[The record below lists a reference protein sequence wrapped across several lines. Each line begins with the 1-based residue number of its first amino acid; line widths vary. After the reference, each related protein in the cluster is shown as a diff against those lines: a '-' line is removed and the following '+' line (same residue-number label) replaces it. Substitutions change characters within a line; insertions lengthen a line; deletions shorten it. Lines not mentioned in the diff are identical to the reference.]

1 MSKNDFLSNLN
12 PQQQKATLLDNRNSL
27 ILAGAGSGK
36 TKVLTSR
43 IAYLCRDKN
52 IAIDNILAV
61 TFTNKAAKEIQQRV
75 ESMLGISTF
84 GMWIGTFHGIA
95 HRLLRK
101 HAHELGLDKN
111 FRILDQDE
119 QAQLIKK
126 VIKNLD
132 LDDKKYP
139 PKLLQNFIN
148 KQKDKA
154 IRSTKL
160 AKQYDVNYAHIYSAY
175 EERLQLDN
183 ALDFADLLLYLY
195 ELFSLNQS
203 LREYYQ
209 GLFKYILIDEFQDTN
224 HVQYLWLK
232 LLISGDNYM
241 MAVGDDDQSIY
252 GWRGAVVDNIH
263 SYVEDLNNVE
273 IIKLEQNY
281 RSTKN
286 ILKAANS
293 VIKNNNNRMAKELWS
308 AADEGEKVEVYCA
321 VNERD
326 EAKYIIQRIRQLHT
340 QGISYSDIAILYRSN
355 YLSRVLE
362 ESCIYASIPYRIY
375 GGFKFFDR
383 AEIKDALAYL
393 RLAVTNSDNLA
404 FERIINTPTRGIGNK
419 TLDTIRNYAQINSLS
434 YWQATIQVVQR
445 ELVTKRTAGL
455 LLKFIELI
463 NSISAQIN
471 ELALDKLLELVINQ
485 SNLLA
490 SYEEKN
496 TEKDRQKI
504 DNLKEL
510 ISAAKDFEPQIEL
523 LDDNSDILQDFLS
536 FAVLEAGDMQADEAS
551 DSVQLM
557 TIHAAKGLEFKHVFI
572 VAAEEGVFPPSS
584 VINAEEAFDS
594 EHSKKLQEKLAEE
607 RRLFYV
613 AITRAMRSLT
623 ISYAQVR
630 NIFGRSSFQVRS
642 RFLAEIDSEHLNE
655 AKLKPNKI
663 QSNKV
668 NEKSNFGVSPF
679 DFLKAN
685 KTSDGK
691 SFGPGDKVFHKV
703 FGKGVFIKAQKQ
715 GTKEFYTVDF
725 GSDVGQKI
733 LLADIANLVRV

>member
-1 MSKNDFLSNLN
+1 MSNKDFLSGLN
-12 PQQQKATLLDNRNSL
+12 PQQKKATLLEDRNSL

-43 IAYLCRDKN
+43 IAYLCRDKGVSVE
-52 IAIDNILAV
+52 NILAV
-61 TFTNKAAKEIQQRV
+61 TFTNKAAKEIQHRV
-75 ESMLGISTF
+75 EKMLGISTF

-126 VIKNLD
+126 VIKSLD

-154 IRSTKL
+154 IRSNKL
-160 AKQYDVNYAHIYSAY
+160 TKQYDINYAHIYTAY

-195 ELFSLNQS
+195 ELFSLNQQ

-209 GLFKYILIDEFQDTN
+209 SLFRYILIDEFQDTN
-224 HVQYLWLK
+224 QVQYMWLK
-232 LLISGDNYM
+232 LLVTDNNYM

-263 SYVEDLNNVE
+263 KYVADLNDVE

-286 ILKAANS
+286 ILKVANS
-293 VIKNNNNRMAKELWS
+293 VIKNNDNRMSKELWS
-308 AADEGEKVEVYCA
+308 AAEDGEKVEVYCA

-326 EAKYIIQRIRQLHT
+326 EAKYIIDKIRQLHDE
-340 QGISYSDIAILYRSN
+340 GVDYSDMAILYRSN

-375 GGFKFFDR
+375 GGFRFFDR
-383 AEIKDALAYL
+383 AEVKDALAYL
-393 RLAVTNSDNLA
+393 RLAVTSNDNLA

-419 TLDTIRNYAQINSLS
+419 TLDTIRNFSQINNVS
-434 YWQATIQVVQR
+434 YWQATIDIIQK
-445 ELVTKRTAGL
+445 EIVTKRTASL
-455 LLKFIELI
+455 LLKFIEII
-463 NSISAQIN
+463 NAISSQIKD
-471 ELALDKLLELVINQ
+471 LSLDKLLETVINE
-485 SNLLA
+485 SGLLA
-490 SYEEKN
+490 SYQEKD

-523 LDDNSDILQDFLS
+523 LDDNIDILQDFLS
-536 FAVLEAGDMQADEAS
+536 FAVLEAGEMQADENA

-557 TIHAAKGLEFKHVFI
+557 TIHASKGLEFRYVFL

-584 VINAEEAFDS
+584 IINAEEAYTS
-594 EHSKKLQEKLAEE
+594 AESKKIQEKLAEE

-613 AITRAMRSLT
+613 AVTRAMKALT

-630 NIFGRSSFQVRS
+630 NIFGRSSFQVKS
-642 RFLAEIDSEHLNE
+642 RFLMEIDSEHINE
-655 AKLKPNKI
+655 GKLTVGSQNKPKLK
-663 QSNKV
+663 Q
-668 NEKSNFGVSPF
+668 KSNFGVSPF
-679 DFLKAN
+679 DFLKSNDTKGN
-685 KTSDGK
+685 KFK
-691 SFGPGDKVFHKV
+691 KGDKVFHKV
-703 FGKGVFIKAQKQ
+703 FGKGIFVKAQSQ
-715 GTKEFYTVDF
+715 GSKEFYTVDF
-725 GSDVGQKI
+725 GTDVGQKI
-733 LLADIANLVRV
+733 LLADIANLVKV

>member
-1 MSKNDFLSNLN
+1 MSNKDFISGLN
-12 PQQQKATLLDNRNSL
+12 PQQKKATLLEDRNSL

-43 IAYLCRDKN
+43 IVYLCRDKGVSVE
-52 IAIDNILAV
+52 NILAV
-61 TFTNKAAKEIQQRV
+61 TFTNKAAKEIQHRV
-75 ESMLGISTF
+75 EKMLGISTF

-126 VIKNLD
+126 VIKSLD

-154 IRSTKL
+154 VRSNKL
-160 AKQYDVNYAHIYSAY
+160 TKQYDIIYTHIYTAY
-175 EERLQLDN
+175 EERLLLDN

-195 ELFSLNQS
+195 ELFSLNQQ

-209 GLFKYILIDEFQDTN
+209 SLFRYILIDEFQDTN
-224 HVQYLWLK
+224 QVQYMWLK
-232 LLISGDNYM
+232 LLVTDNNYM

-263 SYVEDLNNVE
+263 KYVADLNDVE

-286 ILKAANS
+286 ILKVANS
-293 VIKNNNNRMAKELWS
+293 VIKNNDNRMSKELWS
-308 AADEGEKVEVYCA
+308 AAEDGEKVEVYCA

-326 EAKYIIQRIRQLHT
+326 EAKYIIDKIRQLHDV
-340 QGISYSDIAILYRSN
+340 GVDYSDIAILYRSN

-375 GGFKFFDR
+375 GGFRFFDR
-383 AEIKDALAYL
+383 AEVKDALAYL
-393 RLAVTNSDNLA
+393 RLAVTSNDNLA

-419 TLDTIRNYAQINSLS
+419 TLDTIRNFSQINNVS
-434 YWQATIQVVQR
+434 YWQATIDIIQK
-445 ELVTKRTAGL
+445 EIVTKRTASL
-455 LLKFIELI
+455 LLKFIEII
-463 NSISAQIN
+463 NAISSQIKD
-471 ELALDKLLELVINQ
+471 LSLDKLLETVINE
-485 SNLLA
+485 SGLLA
-490 SYEEKN
+490 SYQEKD

-523 LDDNSDILQDFLS
+523 LDDNTDILQDFLS
-536 FAVLEAGDMQADEAS
+536 FAVLEAGEMQADENT

-557 TIHAAKGLEFKHVFI
+557 TIHASKGLEFRYVFL

-584 VINAEEAFDS
+584 IINAEEAYTSS
-594 EHSKKLQEKLAEE
+594 ESKKIQEKLAEE

-613 AITRAMRSLT
+613 AVTRAMKALT

-630 NIFGRSSFQVRS
+630 NIFGRSSFQVKS
-642 RFLAEIDSEHLNE
+642 RFLMEIDSEHINE
-655 AKLKPNKI
+655 GKLTVGSQNKPKLK
-663 QSNKV
+663 Q
-668 NEKSNFGVSPF
+668 KSNFGVSPF
-679 DFLKAN
+679 DFLKSNDTKGN
-685 KTSDGK
+685 KFK
-691 SFGPGDKVFHKV
+691 KGDKVFHKV
-703 FGKGVFIKAQKQ
+703 FGKGIFVKAQSQ
-715 GTKEFYTVDF
+715 GSKEFYTVDF
-725 GSDVGQKI
+725 GVDVGQKI
-733 LLADIANLVRV
+733 LLADIANLVKV

>member
-1 MSKNDFLSNLN
+1 MSNKDFLSGLN
-12 PQQQKATLLDNRNSL
+12 PQQKKATLLEDRNSL

-43 IAYLCRDKN
+43 IAYLCRDKGVSVE
-52 IAIDNILAV
+52 NILAV
-61 TFTNKAAKEIQQRV
+61 TFTNKAAKEIQHRV
-75 ESMLGISTF
+75 EKMLGISTF

-126 VIKNLD
+126 VIKSLD

-154 IRSTKL
+154 VRSNKL
-160 AKQYDVNYAHIYSAY
+160 TKQYDINYAHIYTAY
-175 EERLQLDN
+175 EERLLLDN

-195 ELFSLNQS
+195 ELFSLNQQ

-209 GLFKYILIDEFQDTN
+209 SLFKYILIDEFQDTN
-224 HVQYLWLK
+224 QVQYMWLK
-232 LLISGDNYM
+232 LLVTDNNYM

-263 SYVEDLNNVE
+263 KYVADLNDVE

-286 ILKAANS
+286 ILKVANS
-293 VIKNNNNRMAKELWS
+293 VIKNNDNRMSKELWS
-308 AADEGEKVEVYCA
+308 AAEDGEKVEVYCA

-326 EAKYIIQRIRQLHT
+326 EAKYIIDKIRQLHDV
-340 QGISYSDIAILYRSN
+340 GVDYSDIAILYRSN

-375 GGFKFFDR
+375 GGFRFFDR
-383 AEIKDALAYL
+383 AEVKDALAYL
-393 RLAVTNSDNLA
+393 RLAVTSNDNLA

-419 TLDTIRNYAQINSLS
+419 TLDTIRNFSQINNVS
-434 YWQATIQVVQR
+434 YWQATIDIIQK
-445 ELVTKRTAGL
+445 EIVTKRTASL
-455 LLKFIELI
+455 LLKFIEII
-463 NSISAQIN
+463 NAISSQIKD
-471 ELALDKLLELVINQ
+471 LSLDKLLETVINE
-485 SNLLA
+485 SGLLA
-490 SYEEKN
+490 SYQEKD

-523 LDDNSDILQDFLS
+523 LDDNTDILQDFLS
-536 FAVLEAGDMQADEAS
+536 FAVLEAGEMQADENT

-557 TIHAAKGLEFKHVFI
+557 TIHASKGLEFRYVFL

-584 VINAEEAFDS
+584 IINAEEAYTSS
-594 EHSKKLQEKLAEE
+594 ESKKIQEKLAEE

-613 AITRAMRSLT
+613 AVTRAMKALT

-630 NIFGRSSFQVRS
+630 NIFGRSSFQVKS
-642 RFLAEIDSEHLNE
+642 RFLMEIDSEHINE
-655 AKLKPNKI
+655 GKLTVGSQNKPKLK
-663 QSNKV
+663 Q
-668 NEKSNFGVSPF
+668 KSNFGVSPF
-679 DFLKAN
+679 DFLKSNDTKGN
-685 KTSDGK
+685 KFK
-691 SFGPGDKVFHKV
+691 KGDKVFHKV
-703 FGKGVFIKAQKQ
+703 FGKGIFVKAQSQ
-715 GTKEFYTVDF
+715 GSKEFYTVDF
-725 GSDVGQKI
+725 GVDVGQKI
-733 LLADIANLVRV
+733 LLADIANLVKV

>member
-1 MSKNDFLSNLN
+1 MSNKDFLSGLN
-12 PQQQKATLLDNRNSL
+12 PQQKKATLLEDRNSL

-43 IAYLCRDKN
+43 IAYLCRDKGVSVE
-52 IAIDNILAV
+52 NILAV
-61 TFTNKAAKEIQQRV
+61 TFTNKAAKEIQHRV
-75 ESMLGISTF
+75 EKMLGISTF

-126 VIKNLD
+126 VIKSLD

-154 IRSTKL
+154 VRSNKL
-160 AKQYDVNYAHIYSAY
+160 TKQYDINYTHIYTAY
-175 EERLQLDN
+175 EERLLLDN

-195 ELFSLNQS
+195 ELFSLNQQ

-209 GLFKYILIDEFQDTN
+209 SLFKYILIDEFQDTN
-224 HVQYLWLK
+224 QVQYMWLK
-232 LLISGDNYM
+232 LLVTDNNYM

-263 SYVEDLNNVE
+263 KYVADLNDVE

-286 ILKAANS
+286 ILKVANS
-293 VIKNNNNRMAKELWS
+293 VIKNNDNRMSKELWS
-308 AADEGEKVEVYCA
+308 AAEDGEKVEVYCA

-326 EAKYIIQRIRQLHT
+326 EAKYIIDKIRQLHDV
-340 QGISYSDIAILYRSN
+340 GVDYSDIAILYRSN

-375 GGFKFFDR
+375 GGFRFFDR
-383 AEIKDALAYL
+383 AEVKDALAYL
-393 RLAVTNSDNLA
+393 RLAVTSNDNLA

-419 TLDTIRNYAQINSLS
+419 TLDTIRNFSQINNVS
-434 YWQATIQVVQR
+434 YWQATIDIIQK
-445 ELVTKRTAGL
+445 EIVTKRTASL
-455 LLKFIELI
+455 LLKFIEII
-463 NSISAQIN
+463 NAISSQIKD
-471 ELALDKLLELVINQ
+471 LSLDKLLETVINE
-485 SNLLA
+485 SGLLA
-490 SYEEKN
+490 SYQEKD

-523 LDDNSDILQDFLS
+523 LDDNTDILQDFLS
-536 FAVLEAGDMQADEAS
+536 FAVLEAGEMQADENT

-557 TIHAAKGLEFKHVFI
+557 TIHASKGLEFRYVFL

-584 VINAEEAFDS
+584 LINAEEAYTSS
-594 EHSKKLQEKLAEE
+594 ESKKIQEKLAEE

-613 AITRAMRSLT
+613 AVTRAMKALT

-630 NIFGRSSFQVRS
+630 NIFGRSSFQVKS
-642 RFLAEIDSEHLNE
+642 RFLMEIDSEHINE
-655 AKLKPNKI
+655 GKLTVGSQNKPKLK
-663 QSNKV
+663 Q
-668 NEKSNFGVSPF
+668 KSNFGVSPF
-679 DFLKAN
+679 DFLKSNDTKGN
-685 KTSDGK
+685 KFK
-691 SFGPGDKVFHKV
+691 KGDKVFHKV
-703 FGKGVFIKAQKQ
+703 FGKGIFVKAQSQ
-715 GTKEFYTVDF
+715 GSKEFYTVDF
-725 GSDVGQKI
+725 GVDVGQKI
-733 LLADIANLVRV
+733 LLADIANLVKV

>member
-1 MSKNDFLSNLN
+1 MSLKDFLGSLN
-12 PQQQKATLLDNRNSL
+12 PQQYKAVLLEDRNSL

-43 IAYLCRDKN
+43 IAYLCHDKG
-52 IAIDNILAV
+52 IAADNILAV

-75 ESMLGISTF
+75 EKMLGISTF

-101 HAHELGLDKN
+101 HSHELGLDKN
-111 FRILDQDE
+111 FRILDQEE

-126 VIKNLD
+126 VIKSLD

-148 KQKDKA
+148 KQKDQA
-154 IRSTKL
+154 TRSNKL
-160 AKQYDVNYAHIYSAY
+160 SRQYDANFNRIYEAY

-195 ELFSLNQS
+195 ELFSLNIQ

-209 GLFKYILIDEFQDTN
+209 NLFKYILIDEFQDTN

-232 LLISGDNYM
+232 LLLTDDNYI

-252 GWRGAVVDNIH
+252 GWRGAIVDNIH
-263 SYVEDLNNVE
+263 SYVKEVNNVE

-293 VIKNNNNRMAKELWS
+293 VIKNNNNRMSKELWS
-308 AADEGEKVEVYCA
+308 SAEEGEKVQVYNA
-321 VNERD
+321 VNERE
-326 EAKYIIQRIRQLHT
+326 EAKYIIDKICKLH
-340 QGISYSDIAILYRSN
+340 QDGENYSDIAVLYRSN

-375 GGFKFFDR
+375 GGFRFFDR
-383 AEIKDALAYL
+383 AEVKDALAYL
-393 RLAVTNSDNLA
+393 RLAVTSTDNLA
-404 FERIINTPTRGIGNK
+404 FERIINTPTRGVGNK
-419 TLDTIRNYAQINSLS
+419 TLDTIRNFAHINSLS
-434 YWQATIQVVQR
+434 YQQATLEVIQK
-445 ELVTKRTAGL
+445 ELVTKRTASL
-455 LLKFIELI
+455 LLNFIQLIDDIANQIKEL
-463 NSISAQIN
+463 S
-471 ELALDKLLELVINQ
+471 LDKLLEYVITK
-485 SNLLA
+485 SGLLA
-490 SYEEKN
+490 SYEEKD

-523 LDDNSDILQDFLS
+523 LDDNGDILQDFLS
-536 FAVLEAGDMQADEAS
+536 LAVLEAGEMQADES
-551 DSVQLM
+551 VDSIQLM

-572 VAAEEGVFPPSS
+572 VAAEEGVFPPNA
-584 VINAEEAFDS
+584 VINSQEAFDNS
-594 EHSKKLQEKLAEE
+594 HSKRLQEKLAEE

-613 AITRAMRSLT
+613 AITRAMVSLT

-630 NIFGRSSFQVRS
+630 NIFGRSSFQVCS
-642 RFLAEIDSEHLNE
+642 RFLAEIDEEHLSQEQNQLSK
-655 AKLKPNKI
+655 AK
-663 QSNKV
+663 V
-668 NEKSNFGVSPF
+668 RAKSNFGVSPF
-679 DFLKAN
+679 DFLKASSPTN
-685 KTSDGK
+685 KIFK
-691 SFGPGDKVFHKV
+691 SGDKVFHKI
-703 FGKGVFIKAQKQ
+703 FGKGIFIKSQAQ
-715 GTKEFYTVDF
+715 GTKEFYTVNF
-725 GSDVGQKI
+725 GPDVGQKI
-733 LLADIANLVRV
+733 LLADIANLVKV

>member
-1 MSKNDFLSNLN
+1 MSNKDFLSGLN
-12 PQQQKATLLDNRNSL
+12 PQQKKATLLEDRNSL

-43 IAYLCRDKN
+43 IAYLCRDKGVSVE
-52 IAIDNILAV
+52 NILAV
-61 TFTNKAAKEIQQRV
+61 TFTNKAAKEIQHRV
-75 ESMLGISTF
+75 EKMLGISTF

-126 VIKNLD
+126 VIKSLD

-154 IRSTKL
+154 VRSNKL
-160 AKQYDVNYAHIYSAY
+160 TKQYDINYAHIYTAY
-175 EERLQLDN
+175 EERLLLDN

-195 ELFSLNQS
+195 ELFSLNQQ

-209 GLFKYILIDEFQDTN
+209 SLFRYILIDEFQDTN
-224 HVQYLWLK
+224 QVQYMWLK
-232 LLISGDNYM
+232 LLVTDNNYM

-263 SYVEDLNNVE
+263 KYVADLNDVE

-286 ILKAANS
+286 ILKVANS
-293 VIKNNNNRMAKELWS
+293 VIKNNDNRMSKELWS
-308 AADEGEKVEVYCA
+308 AAEDGEKVEVYCA

-326 EAKYIIQRIRQLHT
+326 EAKYIIDKIRQLHD
-340 QGISYSDIAILYRSN
+340 GGVDYSDIAILYRSN

-375 GGFKFFDR
+375 GGFRFFDR
-383 AEIKDALAYL
+383 AEVKDALAYL
-393 RLAVTNSDNLA
+393 RLAVTSNDNLA

-419 TLDTIRNYAQINSLS
+419 TLDTIRNFSQINNVS
-434 YWQATIQVVQR
+434 YWQATIDIIQK
-445 ELVTKRTAGL
+445 EIVTKRTASL
-455 LLKFIELI
+455 LLKFIEII
-463 NSISAQIN
+463 NAISSQIKD
-471 ELALDKLLELVINQ
+471 LSLDKLLETVINE
-485 SNLLA
+485 SGLLA
-490 SYEEKN
+490 SYQEKD

-523 LDDNSDILQDFLS
+523 LDDNTDILQDFLS
-536 FAVLEAGDMQADEAS
+536 FAVLEAGEMQADENT

-557 TIHAAKGLEFKHVFI
+557 TIHASKGLEFRYVFL

-584 VINAEEAFDS
+584 IINAEEAYTSS
-594 EHSKKLQEKLAEE
+594 ESKKIQEKLAEE

-613 AITRAMRSLT
+613 AVTRAMKALT

-630 NIFGRSSFQVRS
+630 NIFGRSSFQVKS
-642 RFLAEIDSEHLNE
+642 RFLMEIDSEHINE
-655 AKLKPNKI
+655 GKLTVGSQNKPKLK
-663 QSNKV
+663 Q
-668 NEKSNFGVSPF
+668 KSNFGVSPF
-679 DFLKAN
+679 DFLKSNDTKGN
-685 KTSDGK
+685 KFK
-691 SFGPGDKVFHKV
+691 KGDKVFHKV
-703 FGKGVFIKAQKQ
+703 FGKGIFVKAQSQ
-715 GTKEFYTVDF
+715 GSKEFYTVDF
-725 GSDVGQKI
+725 GVDVGQKI
-733 LLADIANLVRV
+733 LLADIANLVKV

>member
-1 MSKNDFLSNLN
+1 MSNKDFLSGLN
-12 PQQQKATLLDNRNSL
+12 PQQKKATLLEDRNSL

-43 IAYLCRDKN
+43 IAYLCRDKGVSVE
-52 IAIDNILAV
+52 NILAV
-61 TFTNKAAKEIQQRV
+61 TFTNKAAKEIQHRV
-75 ESMLGISTF
+75 EKMLGISTF

-126 VIKNLD
+126 VIKSLD

-154 IRSTKL
+154 VRSNKL
-160 AKQYDVNYAHIYSAY
+160 TKQYDINYAHIYTAY
-175 EERLQLDN
+175 EERLLLDN

-195 ELFSLNQS
+195 ELFSLNQQ

-209 GLFKYILIDEFQDTN
+209 SLFKYILIDEFQDTN
-224 HVQYLWLK
+224 QVQYMWLK
-232 LLISGDNYM
+232 LLVTDNNYM

-263 SYVEDLNNVE
+263 KYVADLNDVE

-286 ILKAANS
+286 ILKVANS
-293 VIKNNNNRMAKELWS
+293 VIKNNDNRMSKELWS
-308 AADEGEKVEVYCA
+308 AAEDGEKVEVYCA

-326 EAKYIIQRIRQLHT
+326 EAKYIIDKIRQLHDV
-340 QGISYSDIAILYRSN
+340 GVDYSDIAILYRSN

-375 GGFKFFDR
+375 GGFRFFDR
-383 AEIKDALAYL
+383 AEVKDALAYL
-393 RLAVTNSDNLA
+393 RLAVTSNDNLA

-419 TLDTIRNYAQINSLS
+419 TLDTIRNFSQINNVS
-434 YWQATIQVVQR
+434 YWQATIDIIQK
-445 ELVTKRTAGL
+445 EIVTKRTASL
-455 LLKFIELI
+455 LLKFIEII
-463 NSISAQIN
+463 NAISSQIKD
-471 ELALDKLLELVINQ
+471 LSLDKLLETVINE
-485 SNLLA
+485 SGLLA
-490 SYEEKN
+490 SYQEKD

-523 LDDNSDILQDFLS
+523 LDDNTDILQDFLS
-536 FAVLEAGDMQADEAS
+536 FAVLEAGEMQADENT

-557 TIHAAKGLEFKHVFI
+557 TIHASKGLEFRYVFL

-584 VINAEEAFDS
+584 IINAEEAYTSS
-594 EHSKKLQEKLAEE
+594 ESKKIQEKLAEE

-613 AITRAMRSLT
+613 AVTRAMKALT

-630 NIFGRSSFQVRS
+630 NIFGRSSFQVKS
-642 RFLAEIDSEHLNE
+642 RFLMEIDSEHINE
-655 AKLKPNKI
+655 GKLTVGSQNKPKLK
-663 QSNKV
+663 Q
-668 NEKSNFGVSPF
+668 KSNFGVSPF
-679 DFLKAN
+679 DFLKSNDTKSN
-685 KTSDGK
+685 KFK
-691 SFGPGDKVFHKV
+691 KGDKVFHKV
-703 FGKGVFIKAQKQ
+703 FGKGIFVKAQSQ
-715 GTKEFYTVDF
+715 GSKEFYTVDF
-725 GSDVGQKI
+725 GVDVGQKI
-733 LLADIANLVRV
+733 LLADIANLVKV

>member
-1 MSKNDFLSNLN
+1 MSNNEFLSELN
-12 PQQQKATLLDNRNSL
+12 PQQQKATLLEDRNSL

-43 IAYLCRDKN
+43 IAHLCRDRGVPVE
-52 IAIDNILAV
+52 NILAV

-75 ESMLGISTF
+75 EKMLCISTF
-84 GMWIGTFHGIA
+84 GMWISTFHGIA

-119 QAQLIKK
+119 QAQLLKK
-126 VIKNLD
+126 VLKGLD

-154 IRSTKL
+154 IRSNNLT
-160 AKQYDVNYAHIYSAY
+160 KQYDINYSHIYTAY

-195 ELFSLNQS
+195 ELFSLNQQ

-209 GLFKYILIDEFQDTN
+209 SLFKYILIDEFQDTN
-224 HVQYLWLK
+224 QVQYMWLK
-232 LLISGDNYM
+232 LLVTDNNYM

-263 SYVEDLNNVE
+263 SYVDDLKDVE

-293 VIKNNNNRMAKELWS
+293 VIKNNDNRMSKELWS
-308 AADEGEKVEVYCA
+308 AAEEGDKVEIYCA

-326 EAKYIIQRIRQLHT
+326 EAKHIIEKMRKLHDD
-340 QGISYSDIAILYRSN
+340 GVNYSDMAILYRSN

-362 ESCIYASIPYRIY
+362 ESCIYASIPYKIY

-383 AEIKDALAYL
+383 AEVKDALAYL
-393 RLAVTNSDNLA
+393 RLAVTSNDNLA

-419 TLDTIRNYAQINSLS
+419 TLDIIRNFAQINSLS
-434 YWQATIQVVQR
+434 YWQATIEVVQR
-445 ELVTKRTAGL
+445 ELVTKRTSGL

-463 NSISAQIN
+463 NNIFGQVS
-471 ELALDKLLELVINQ
+471 ELSLDKLLEFVVNESSLI
-485 SNLLA
+485 A

-523 LDDNSDILQDFLS
+523 LDDNADILQDFLS
-536 FAVLEAGDMQADEAS
+536 FAVLESGGMQADDAD
-551 DSVQLM
+551 DSIQLM
-557 TIHAAKGLEFKHVFI
+557 TIHASKGLEFKYVFL
-572 VAAEEGVFPPSS
+572 VATEEGVFPPSS
-584 VINAEEAFDS
+584 IINSEDAFDS
-594 EHSKKLQEKLAEE
+594 AQSKKMQEKLYEE

-613 AITRAMRSLT
+613 AITRAMKALM
-623 ISYAQVR
+623 ISHAQVR
-630 NIFGRSSFQVRS
+630 NIFGRSNFQAKS
-642 RFLAEIDSEHLNE
+642 RFLAEIDPEHINE
-655 AKLKPNKI
+655 SKAQNKTFNKPKTR
-663 QSNKV
+663 
-668 NEKSNFGVSPF
+668 EKSNFGTSPF
-679 DFLKAN
+679 DFLKSN
-685 KTSDGK
+685 GSSGN
-691 SFGPGDKVFHKV
+691 SFNPGDKVFHKI
-703 FGKGVFIKAQKQ
+703 FGKGVFVKSQSQ
-715 GTKEFYTVDF
+715 GAKEFYTVDF

-733 LLADIANLVRV
+733 LLADIANLVKA

>member
-1 MSKNDFLSNLN
+1 MSNKDFLSGLN
-12 PQQQKATLLDNRNSL
+12 PQQKRATLLEDRNSL

-43 IAYLCRDKN
+43 IAYLCRDKGVSVE
-52 IAIDNILAV
+52 NILAV
-61 TFTNKAAKEIQQRV
+61 TFTNKAAKEIQHRV
-75 ESMLGISTF
+75 EKMLGISTF

-126 VIKNLD
+126 VIKSLD

-154 IRSTKL
+154 VRSNKL
-160 AKQYDVNYAHIYSAY
+160 TKQYDINYAHIYTAY

-195 ELFSLNQS
+195 ELFSLNQQ

-209 GLFKYILIDEFQDTN
+209 SLFKYILIDEFQDTN
-224 HVQYLWLK
+224 QVQYMWLK
-232 LLISGDNYM
+232 LLVTDNNHM

-263 SYVEDLNNVE
+263 KYVADLNDVE

-286 ILKAANS
+286 ILKVANS
-293 VIKNNNNRMAKELWS
+293 VIKNNDNRMSKELWS
-308 AADEGEKVEVYCA
+308 AAEDGEKVEVYCA

-326 EAKYIIQRIRQLHT
+326 EAKYIIDKIRQLHDE
-340 QGISYSDIAILYRSN
+340 GVDYSDMAILYRSN

-375 GGFKFFDR
+375 GGFRFFDR
-383 AEIKDALAYL
+383 AEVKDALAYL
-393 RLAVTNSDNLA
+393 RLALTSNDNLA

-419 TLDTIRNYAQINSLS
+419 TLDTIRNFSQINNVS
-434 YWQATIQVVQR
+434 YWQATIDIIQK
-445 ELVTKRTAGL
+445 EIVTKRTASL
-455 LLKFIELI
+455 LLKFIEII
-463 NSISAQIN
+463 NAISSQIKD
-471 ELALDKLLELVINQ
+471 LSLDKLLETVINE
-485 SNLLA
+485 SGLLA
-490 SYEEKN
+490 SYQEKD

-523 LDDNSDILQDFLS
+523 LDDNTDILQDFLS
-536 FAVLEAGDMQADEAS
+536 FAVLEAGEMQADENA

-557 TIHAAKGLEFKHVFI
+557 TIHASKGLEFRYVFL

-584 VINAEEAFDS
+584 IINAEEAYTSS
-594 EHSKKLQEKLAEE
+594 ESKKIQEKLAEE

-613 AITRAMRSLT
+613 AVTRAMKALT

-630 NIFGRSSFQVRS
+630 NIFGRSSFQVKS
-642 RFLAEIDSEHLNE
+642 RFLMEIDSEHINE
-655 AKLKPNKI
+655 GKLTVGSQNKPKLK
-663 QSNKV
+663 Q
-668 NEKSNFGVSPF
+668 KSNFGVSPF
-679 DFLKAN
+679 DFLKSNDTKGN
-685 KTSDGK
+685 KFK
-691 SFGPGDKVFHKV
+691 KGDKVFHKV
-703 FGKGVFIKAQKQ
+703 FGKGIFVKAQSQ
-715 GTKEFYTVDF
+715 GSKEFYTVDF
-725 GSDVGQKI
+725 GVDVGQKI
-733 LLADIANLVRV
+733 LLADIANLVKV

>member
-1 MSKNDFLSNLN
+1 MSNYDFTLGLN
-12 PQQQKATLLDNRNSL
+12 PEQQKATLLEDRNAL

-43 IAYLCRDKN
+43 IAYLCRDKGVS
-52 IAIDNILAV
+52 IENILAV

-75 ESMLGISTF
+75 EKMLGISTF

-119 QAQLIKK
+119 QAQLVKK
-126 VIKNLD
+126 VINNLD

-154 IRSTKL
+154 IRSNKL
-160 AKQYDVNYAHIYSAY
+160 TKQYDANYAHIYTAY

-183 ALDFADLLLYLY
+183 ALDFADLLLHLY
-195 ELFSLNQS
+195 ELFSFNQQ

-209 GLFKYILIDEFQDTN
+209 NKFKYILIDEFQDTN
-224 HVQYLWLK
+224 HVQYMWLK
-232 LLISGDNYM
+232 LLITDNNYM

-263 SYVEDLNNVE
+263 NYVKDLKNVE

-286 ILKAANS
+286 ILKVANS
-293 VIKNNNNRMAKELWS
+293 VIKNNDNRMSKELWS
-308 AADEGEKVEVYCA
+308 AAEDGEKVVLYCA

-326 EAKYIIQRIRQLHT
+326 EAKYIIDKIRQLHND
-340 QGISYSDIAILYRSN
+340 GVDYSDIAILYRSN

-375 GGFKFFDR
+375 GGFWFFDR

-419 TLDTIRNYAQINSLS
+419 TLETIRNYAQINSLS
-434 YWQATIQVVQR
+434 YWQATLDVIQK
-445 ELVTKRTAGL
+445 ELVTKRTASL

-463 NSISAQIN
+463 SGISAQIN
-471 ELALDKLLELVINQ
+471 QHSLDKLLESVINQ
-485 SNLLA
+485 SGLLA
-490 SYEEKN
+490 SYQEKN
-496 TEKDRQKI
+496 SEKDRQKI

-523 LDDNSDILQDFLS
+523 LDDNTDILQDFLS
-536 FAVLEAGDMQADEAS
+536 FAVLEAGEMQADEAT

-557 TIHAAKGLEFKHVFI
+557 TIHASKGLEFRYVFL

-584 VINAEEAFDS
+584 IVNSEEVFDNTS
-594 EHSKKLQEKLAEE
+594 SKKMQEKLAEE

-613 AITRAMRSLT
+613 AVTRAMRALT

-630 NIFGRSSFQVRS
+630 SIFGRSSFQVKS
-642 RFLAEIDSEHLNE
+642 RFVTEIDSQHLSQGKLE
-655 AKLKPNKI
+655 FTAAKPKTK
-663 QSNKV
+663 QKA
-668 NEKSNFGVSPF
+668 NFGMSPF
-679 DFLKAN
+679 DFLKSN
-685 KTSDGK
+685 NTTN
-691 SFGPGDKVFHKV
+691 SFKPGDKVFHKV
-703 FGKGVFIKAQKQ
+703 FGKGVFIKAQAQ
-715 GTKEFYTVDF
+715 GTKDFYTVDF
-725 GSDVGQKI
+725 GIDVGQKI
-733 LLADIANLVRV
+733 LLADIANLVKV

>member
-1 MSKNDFLSNLN
+1 MSNKDFLSGLN
-12 PQQQKATLLDNRNSL
+12 PQQKKAALLEDRNSM

-43 IAYLCRDKN
+43 IAYLCRDKGVSVE
-52 IAIDNILAV
+52 NILAV
-61 TFTNKAAKEIQQRV
+61 TFTNKAAKEIQHRV
-75 ESMLGISTF
+75 EKMLGISTF

-126 VIKNLD
+126 VIKSLD
-132 LDDKKYP
+132 LDDKKYL

-154 IRSTKL
+154 VRSNKL
-160 AKQYDVNYAHIYSAY
+160 TKQYDINYAHIYIAY

-195 ELFSLNQS
+195 ELFSLNQQ

-209 GLFKYILIDEFQDTN
+209 RLFRYILIDEFQDTN
-224 HVQYLWLK
+224 QVQYMWLK
-232 LLISGDNYM
+232 LLVTDNNYM

-263 SYVEDLNNVE
+263 KYVADLNDVE

-286 ILKAANS
+286 ILKVANS
-293 VIKNNNNRMAKELWS
+293 VIKNNDNRMSKELWS
-308 AADEGEKVEVYCA
+308 AAEDGEKVEVYCA

-326 EAKYIIQRIRQLHT
+326 EAKYIIDKIRQLHDT
-340 QGISYSDIAILYRSN
+340 GVNYSDIAILYRSN

-375 GGFKFFDR
+375 GGFRFFDR
-383 AEIKDALAYL
+383 AEVKDALAYL
-393 RLAVTNSDNLA
+393 RLAVTSNDNLA

-419 TLDTIRNYAQINSLS
+419 TLDTIRNFSQINNVS
-434 YWQATIQVVQR
+434 YWQATIDIVQK
-445 ELVTKRTAGL
+445 EIVTKRTASL

-463 NSISAQIN
+463 NTISSQIN
-471 ELALDKLLELVINQ
+471 DLSLDKLLEMVINE
-485 SNLLA
+485 SGLLA
-490 SYEEKN
+490 SYEEKD
-496 TEKDRQKI
+496 TEKDHQKI
-504 DNLKEL
+504 NNLKEL

-523 LDDNSDILQDFLS
+523 LDDNTDILQDFLS
-536 FAVLEAGDMQADEAS
+536 FAVLEAGEMQADENT

-557 TIHAAKGLEFKHVFI
+557 TIHASKGLEFRYVFL
-572 VAAEEGVFPPSS
+572 VAAEEGVFPPNSI
-584 VINAEEAFDS
+584 INAEEAYTS
-594 EHSKKLQEKLAEE
+594 AESKKVQEKLAEE

-613 AITRAMRSLT
+613 AITRAMKALT

-630 NIFGRSSFQVRS
+630 NIFGRSSFQVKS
-642 RFLAEIDSEHLNE
+642 RFLMEIDSERINE
-655 AKLKPNKI
+655 GKLTVGSQNKPKLK
-663 QSNKV
+663 Q
-668 NEKSNFGVSPF
+668 KSNFGVSPF
-679 DFLKAN
+679 DFLKSNDTKGN
-685 KTSDGK
+685 KFK
-691 SFGPGDKVFHKV
+691 KGDKVFHKV
-703 FGKGVFIKAQKQ
+703 FGKGIFIKAQSQ
-715 GTKEFYTVDF
+715 GSKEFYTVDF
-725 GSDVGQKI
+725 GVDVGQKI
-733 LLADIANLVRV
+733 LLVDIANLVKV

>member
-1 MSKNDFLSNLN
+1 MSNKDFLSGLN
-12 PQQQKATLLDNRNSL
+12 PQQKKATLLEDRNSL

-43 IAYLCRDKN
+43 IAYLCRDKGVSVE
-52 IAIDNILAV
+52 NILAV
-61 TFTNKAAKEIQQRV
+61 TFTNKAAKEIQHRV
-75 ESMLGISTF
+75 EKMLGISTF

-126 VIKNLD
+126 VIKSLD

-154 IRSTKL
+154 VRSNKL
-160 AKQYDVNYAHIYSAY
+160 TKQYDINYAHIYTAY
-175 EERLQLDN
+175 EERMQLDN

-195 ELFSLNQS
+195 ELFSFNQQ

-209 GLFKYILIDEFQDTN
+209 SLFRYILIDEFQDTN
-224 HVQYLWLK
+224 QVQYMWLK
-232 LLISGDNYM
+232 LLVTDNNYM

-263 SYVEDLNNVE
+263 KYVADLNDVE

-286 ILKAANS
+286 ILKVANS
-293 VIKNNNNRMAKELWS
+293 VIKNNDNRMSKELWS
-308 AADEGEKVEVYCA
+308 AAEDGEKVEVYCA

-326 EAKYIIQRIRQLHT
+326 EAKYIIDKIRQLHDA
-340 QGISYSDIAILYRSN
+340 GVNYSDIAILYRSN

-375 GGFKFFDR
+375 GGFRFFDR
-383 AEIKDALAYL
+383 AEVKDALAYL
-393 RLAVTNSDNLA
+393 RLAVTSNDNLA

-419 TLDTIRNYAQINSLS
+419 TLDTIRNFSQINNVS
-434 YWQATIQVVQR
+434 YWQATIDIIQK
-445 ELVTKRTAGL
+445 EIVTKRTASL

-463 NSISAQIN
+463 NTISSQIN
-471 ELALDKLLELVINQ
+471 DLSLDKLLEMVINE
-485 SNLLA
+485 SGLLA
-490 SYEEKN
+490 SYQEKD

-523 LDDNSDILQDFLS
+523 LDDNTDILQDFLS
-536 FAVLEAGDMQADEAS
+536 FAVLEAGEMQADENT

-557 TIHAAKGLEFKHVFI
+557 TIHASKGLEFRYVFL
-572 VAAEEGVFPPSS
+572 VAAEDGVFPPSS
-584 VINAEEAFDS
+584 IINAEEAYTS
-594 EHSKKLQEKLAEE
+594 AESKKIQEKLAEE

-613 AITRAMRSLT
+613 AVTRAMKALT

-630 NIFGRSSFQVRS
+630 NIFGRSSFQVKS
-642 RFLAEIDSEHLNE
+642 RFLMEIDSEHINE
-655 AKLKPNKI
+655 GKLTVGSQNKPKLK
-663 QSNKV
+663 Q
-668 NEKSNFGVSPF
+668 KSNFGVSPF
-679 DFLKAN
+679 DFLKSNDTKGN
-685 KTSDGK
+685 KFK
-691 SFGPGDKVFHKV
+691 KGDKVFHKV
-703 FGKGVFIKAQKQ
+703 FGKGIFIKAQSQ
-715 GTKEFYTVDF
+715 GSKEFYTVDF
-725 GSDVGQKI
+725 GVDVGQKI
-733 LLADIANLVRV
+733 LLADIANLVKV

>member
-1 MSKNDFLSNLN
+1 MSNKDFLSGLN
-12 PQQQKATLLDNRNSL
+12 PQQKKATLLEDRNSL

-43 IAYLCRDKN
+43 IAYLCRDKGVSVE
-52 IAIDNILAV
+52 NILAV
-61 TFTNKAAKEIQQRV
+61 TFTNKAAKEIQHRV
-75 ESMLGISTF
+75 EKMLGISTF

-126 VIKNLD
+126 VIKSLD

-154 IRSTKL
+154 IRSNKL
-160 AKQYDVNYAHIYSAY
+160 TKQYDINYAHIYTAY

-195 ELFSLNQS
+195 ELFSLNQQ

-209 GLFKYILIDEFQDTN
+209 SLFRYILIDEFQDTN
-224 HVQYLWLK
+224 QVQYMWLK
-232 LLISGDNYM
+232 LLVTDNNYM

-263 SYVEDLNNVE
+263 KYVADLNDVE

-286 ILKAANS
+286 ILKVANS
-293 VIKNNNNRMAKELWS
+293 VIKNNDNRMSKELWS
-308 AADEGEKVEVYCA
+308 AAEDGEKVEVYCA

-326 EAKYIIQRIRQLHT
+326 EAKYIIDKIRQLHDE
-340 QGISYSDIAILYRSN
+340 GVDYSDMAILYRSN

-375 GGFKFFDR
+375 GGFRFFDR
-383 AEIKDALAYL
+383 AEVKDALAYL
-393 RLAVTNSDNLA
+393 RLALTSNDNLA

-419 TLDTIRNYAQINSLS
+419 TLDTIRNFSQINNVS
-434 YWQATIQVVQR
+434 YWQATIDIIQK
-445 ELVTKRTAGL
+445 EIVTKRTASL
-455 LLKFIELI
+455 LLKFIEII
-463 NSISAQIN
+463 NATSSQIKD
-471 ELALDKLLELVINQ
+471 LSLDKLLETVINE
-485 SNLLA
+485 SGLLA
-490 SYEEKN
+490 SYQEKD

-523 LDDNSDILQDFLS
+523 LDDNIDILQDFLS
-536 FAVLEAGDMQADEAS
+536 FAVLEAGEMQADENA

-557 TIHAAKGLEFKHVFI
+557 TIHASKGLEFRYVFL

-584 VINAEEAFDS
+584 IINAEEAYTS
-594 EHSKKLQEKLAEE
+594 AESKKIQEKLAEE

-613 AITRAMRSLT
+613 AVTRAMKALT

-630 NIFGRSSFQVRS
+630 NIFGRSSSQVKS
-642 RFLAEIDSEHLNE
+642 RFLMEIDSEHINE
-655 AKLKPNKI
+655 GKLTVGSQNKPKLK
-663 QSNKV
+663 Q
-668 NEKSNFGVSPF
+668 KSNFGVSPF
-679 DFLKAN
+679 DFLKSNDTKGN
-685 KTSDGK
+685 KFK
-691 SFGPGDKVFHKV
+691 KGDKVFHKV
-703 FGKGVFIKAQKQ
+703 FGKGIFVKAQSQ
-715 GTKEFYTVDF
+715 GSKEFYTVDF
-725 GSDVGQKI
+725 GTDVGQKI
-733 LLADIANLVRV
+733 LLADIANLVKV

>member
-1 MSKNDFLSNLN
+1 MSNKDFLSGLN
-12 PQQQKATLLDNRNSL
+12 PQQKKATLLEDRNSL

-43 IAYLCRDKN
+43 IAYLCRDKGVSVE
-52 IAIDNILAV
+52 NILAV
-61 TFTNKAAKEIQQRV
+61 TFTNKAAKEIQHRV
-75 ESMLGISTF
+75 EKMLGISTF

-126 VIKNLD
+126 VIKSLD

-154 IRSTKL
+154 VRSNKL
-160 AKQYDVNYAHIYSAY
+160 TKQYDINYAHIYTAY
-175 EERLQLDN
+175 EERLLLDN

-195 ELFSLNQS
+195 ELFSLNQQ

-209 GLFKYILIDEFQDTN
+209 SLFKYILIDEFQDTN
-224 HVQYLWLK
+224 QVQYMWLK
-232 LLISGDNYM
+232 LLVTDNNYM

-252 GWRGAVVDNIH
+252 GWRGAIVDNIH
-263 SYVEDLNNVE
+263 KYVADLNDVE

-286 ILKAANS
+286 ILKVANS
-293 VIKNNNNRMAKELWS
+293 VIKNNDNRMSKELWS
-308 AADEGEKVEVYCA
+308 AAEDGEKVEVYCA

-326 EAKYIIQRIRQLHT
+326 EAKYIIDKIRQLHDV
-340 QGISYSDIAILYRSN
+340 GVDYSDMAILYRSN

-375 GGFKFFDR
+375 GGFRFFDR
-383 AEIKDALAYL
+383 AEVKDALAYL
-393 RLAVTNSDNLA
+393 RLAVTSNDNLA

-419 TLDTIRNYAQINSLS
+419 TLDIIRNFSQINNVS
-434 YWQATIQVVQR
+434 YWQATIDIIQK
-445 ELVTKRTAGL
+445 EIVTKRTASL
-455 LLKFIELI
+455 LLKFIEII
-463 NSISAQIN
+463 NAISSQIKD
-471 ELALDKLLELVINQ
+471 LSLDKLLETVINE
-485 SNLLA
+485 SGLLA
-490 SYEEKN
+490 SYQEKD

-523 LDDNSDILQDFLS
+523 LDDNTDILQDFLS
-536 FAVLEAGDMQADEAS
+536 FAVLEAGEMQADENT

-557 TIHAAKGLEFKHVFI
+557 TIHASKGLEFRYVFL

-584 VINAEEAFDS
+584 IINAEEAYTS
-594 EHSKKLQEKLAEE
+594 AESKKIQEKLAEE

-613 AITRAMRSLT
+613 AVTRAMKALT

-630 NIFGRSSFQVRS
+630 NIFGRSSFQVKS
-642 RFLAEIDSEHLNE
+642 RFLMEIDSEHINE
-655 AKLKPNKI
+655 GKLTVGSQNKPKLK
-663 QSNKV
+663 Q
-668 NEKSNFGVSPF
+668 KSNFGVSPF
-679 DFLKAN
+679 DFLKSNDTKGN
-685 KTSDGK
+685 KFK
-691 SFGPGDKVFHKV
+691 KGDKVFHKV
-703 FGKGVFIKAQKQ
+703 FGKGIFVKVQSQ
-715 GTKEFYTVDF
+715 GSKEFYTVDF
-725 GSDVGQKI
+725 GVDVGQKI
-733 LLADIANLVRV
+733 LLADIANLVKV

>member
-1 MSKNDFLSNLN
+1 MSNKDFLSGLN
-12 PQQQKATLLDNRNSL
+12 PQQKKATLLEDRNSL

-43 IAYLCRDKN
+43 IAYLCRDKGVSVE
-52 IAIDNILAV
+52 NILAV
-61 TFTNKAAKEIQQRV
+61 TFTNKAAKEIQHRV
-75 ESMLGISTF
+75 EKMLGISTF

-126 VIKNLD
+126 VIKSLD

-154 IRSTKL
+154 VRSNKL
-160 AKQYDVNYAHIYSAY
+160 TKQYDINYTHIYTAY
-175 EERLQLDN
+175 EERLLLDN

-195 ELFSLNQS
+195 ELFSLNQQ

-209 GLFKYILIDEFQDTN
+209 SLFRYILIDEFQDTN
-224 HVQYLWLK
+224 QVQYMWLK
-232 LLISGDNYM
+232 LLVTDNNYM

-263 SYVEDLNNVE
+263 KYVADLNDVE

-286 ILKAANS
+286 ILKVANS
-293 VIKNNNNRMAKELWS
+293 VIKNNDNRMSKELWS
-308 AADEGEKVEVYCA
+308 AAEDGEKVEVYCA

-326 EAKYIIQRIRQLHT
+326 EAKYIIDKIRQLHD
-340 QGISYSDIAILYRSN
+340 GGVDYSDIAILYRSN

-375 GGFKFFDR
+375 GGFRFFDR
-383 AEIKDALAYL
+383 AEVKDALAYL
-393 RLAVTNSDNLA
+393 RLAVTSNDNLA

-419 TLDTIRNYAQINSLS
+419 TLDTIRNFSQINNVS
-434 YWQATIQVVQR
+434 YWQATIDIIQK
-445 ELVTKRTAGL
+445 EIVTKRTASL
-455 LLKFIELI
+455 LLKFIEII
-463 NSISAQIN
+463 NAISSQIKD
-471 ELALDKLLELVINQ
+471 LSLDKLLETVINE
-485 SNLLA
+485 SGLLA
-490 SYEEKN
+490 SYQEKD

-523 LDDNSDILQDFLS
+523 LDDNIDILQDFLS
-536 FAVLEAGDMQADEAS
+536 FAVLEAGEMQADENA

-557 TIHAAKGLEFKHVFI
+557 TIHASKGLEFRYVFL

-584 VINAEEAFDS
+584 IINAEEAYTSS
-594 EHSKKLQEKLAEE
+594 ESKKIQEKLAEE

-613 AITRAMRSLT
+613 AVTRAMKALT

-630 NIFGRSSFQVRS
+630 NIFGRSSFQVKS
-642 RFLAEIDSEHLNE
+642 RFLMEIDSEHINE
-655 AKLKPNKI
+655 GKLTVGSQNKPKLK
-663 QSNKV
+663 Q
-668 NEKSNFGVSPF
+668 KSNFGVSPF
-679 DFLKAN
+679 DFLKSNDTKGN
-685 KTSDGK
+685 KFK
-691 SFGPGDKVFHKV
+691 KGDKVFHKV
-703 FGKGVFIKAQKQ
+703 FGKGIFVKAQSQ
-715 GTKEFYTVDF
+715 GSKEFYTVDF
-725 GSDVGQKI
+725 GVDVGQKI
-733 LLADIANLVRV
+733 LLADIANLVKV

>member
-1 MSKNDFLSNLN
+1 MSNKDFLSGLN
-12 PQQQKATLLDNRNSL
+12 PQQKKATLLEDRNSL

-43 IAYLCRDKN
+43 IAYLCRDKGVSVE
-52 IAIDNILAV
+52 NILAV
-61 TFTNKAAKEIQQRV
+61 TFTNKAAKEIQHRV
-75 ESMLGISTF
+75 EKMLGISTF

-126 VIKNLD
+126 VIKSLD

-154 IRSTKL
+154 IRSNKL
-160 AKQYDVNYAHIYSAY
+160 TKQYDINYAHIYTAY

-195 ELFSLNQS
+195 ELFSLNQQ

-209 GLFKYILIDEFQDTN
+209 SLFRYILIDEFQDTN
-224 HVQYLWLK
+224 QVQYMWLK
-232 LLISGDNYM
+232 LLVTDNNYM

-263 SYVEDLNNVE
+263 KYVADLNDVE

-286 ILKAANS
+286 ILKVANS
-293 VIKNNNNRMAKELWS
+293 VIKNNDNRMSKELWS
-308 AADEGEKVEVYCA
+308 AAEDGEKVEVYCA

-326 EAKYIIQRIRQLHT
+326 EAKYIIDKIRQLHDE
-340 QGISYSDIAILYRSN
+340 GVDYSDMAILYRSN

-375 GGFKFFDR
+375 GGFRFFDR
-383 AEIKDALAYL
+383 AEVKDALAYL
-393 RLAVTNSDNLA
+393 RLAVTSNDNLA

-419 TLDTIRNYAQINSLS
+419 TLDTIRNFSQINNVS
-434 YWQATIQVVQR
+434 YWQATIDIIQK
-445 ELVTKRTAGL
+445 EIVTKRTASL
-455 LLKFIELI
+455 LLKFIEII
-463 NSISAQIN
+463 NAISSQIKD
-471 ELALDKLLELVINQ
+471 LSLDKLLETVINE
-485 SNLLA
+485 SGLLA
-490 SYEEKN
+490 SYQEKD

-523 LDDNSDILQDFLS
+523 LDDNIDILQDFLS
-536 FAVLEAGDMQADEAS
+536 FAVLEAGEMQADENT

-557 TIHAAKGLEFKHVFI
+557 TIHASKGLEFRYVFL

-584 VINAEEAFDS
+584 IINAEEAYTS
-594 EHSKKLQEKLAEE
+594 AESKKIQEKLAEE

-613 AITRAMRSLT
+613 AVTRAMKALT

-630 NIFGRSSFQVRS
+630 NIFGRSSFQVKS
-642 RFLAEIDSEHLNE
+642 RFLMEIDSEHINE
-655 AKLKPNKI
+655 GKLTVGSQNKPKLK
-663 QSNKV
+663 Q
-668 NEKSNFGVSPF
+668 KSNFGVSPF
-679 DFLKAN
+679 DFLKSNDTKGN
-685 KTSDGK
+685 KFK
-691 SFGPGDKVFHKV
+691 KGDKVFHKV
-703 FGKGVFIKAQKQ
+703 FGKGIFVKAQSQ
-715 GTKEFYTVDF
+715 GSKEFYTVDF
-725 GSDVGQKI
+725 GTDVGQKI
-733 LLADIANLVRV
+733 LLADIANLVKL

>member
-1 MSKNDFLSNLN
+1 MSNKDFLSGLN
-12 PQQQKATLLDNRNSL
+12 PQQKKATLLEDRNSL

-43 IAYLCRDKN
+43 IAYLCRDKGVSVE
-52 IAIDNILAV
+52 NILAV
-61 TFTNKAAKEIQQRV
+61 TFTNKAAKEIQHRV
-75 ESMLGISTF
+75 EKMLGISTF

-126 VIKNLD
+126 VIKSLD

-154 IRSTKL
+154 IRSNKL
-160 AKQYDVNYAHIYSAY
+160 TKQYDINYAHIYTAY

-195 ELFSLNQS
+195 ELFSLNQQ

-209 GLFKYILIDEFQDTN
+209 SLFRYILIDEFQDTN
-224 HVQYLWLK
+224 QVQYMWLK
-232 LLISGDNYM
+232 LLVTDNNYM

-263 SYVEDLNNVE
+263 KYVADLNDVE

-286 ILKAANS
+286 ILKVANS
-293 VIKNNNNRMAKELWS
+293 VIKNNDNRMSKELWS
-308 AADEGEKVEVYCA
+308 AAEDGEKVEVYCA

-326 EAKYIIQRIRQLHT
+326 EAKYIIDKIRQLHDE
-340 QGISYSDIAILYRSN
+340 GVDYSDMAILYRSN

-375 GGFKFFDR
+375 GGFRFFDR
-383 AEIKDALAYL
+383 AEVKDALAYL
-393 RLAVTNSDNLA
+393 RLAVTSNDNLA

-419 TLDTIRNYAQINSLS
+419 TLDTIRNFSQINNVS
-434 YWQATIQVVQR
+434 YWQATIDIIQKEIVA
-445 ELVTKRTAGL
+445 KRTASL
-455 LLKFIELI
+455 LLKFIEII
-463 NSISAQIN
+463 NAISSQIKD
-471 ELALDKLLELVINQ
+471 LSLDKLLETVINE
-485 SNLLA
+485 SGLLA
-490 SYEEKN
+490 SYQEKD

-523 LDDNSDILQDFLS
+523 LDDNIDILQDFLS
-536 FAVLEAGDMQADEAS
+536 FAVLEAGEMQADENA

-557 TIHAAKGLEFKHVFI
+557 TIHASKGLEFRYVFL

-584 VINAEEAFDS
+584 IINAEEAYTS
-594 EHSKKLQEKLAEE
+594 AESKKIQEKLAEE

-613 AITRAMRSLT
+613 AVTRAMKALT

-630 NIFGRSSFQVRS
+630 NIFGRSSFQVKS
-642 RFLAEIDSEHLNE
+642 RFLMEIDSEHINE
-655 AKLKPNKI
+655 GKLTVGSQNKPKLK
-663 QSNKV
+663 Q
-668 NEKSNFGVSPF
+668 KSNFGVSPF
-679 DFLKAN
+679 DFLKSNDTKGN
-685 KTSDGK
+685 KFK
-691 SFGPGDKVFHKV
+691 KGDKVFHKV
-703 FGKGVFIKAQKQ
+703 FGKGIFVKAQSQ
-715 GTKEFYTVDF
+715 GSKEFYTVDF
-725 GSDVGQKI
+725 GTDVGQKI
-733 LLADIANLVRV
+733 LLADIANLVKV

>member
-1 MSKNDFLSNLN
+1 M
-12 PQQQKATLLDNRNSL
+12 

-43 IAYLCRDKN
+43 IAYLCRDKGVSVE
-52 IAIDNILAV
+52 NILAV
-61 TFTNKAAKEIQQRV
+61 TFTNKAAKEIQHRV
-75 ESMLGISTF
+75 EKMLGISTF

-126 VIKNLD
+126 VIKSLD

-154 IRSTKL
+154 VRSNKL
-160 AKQYDVNYAHIYSAY
+160 TKQYDINYAHIYTAY
-175 EERLQLDN
+175 EERLLLDN

-195 ELFSLNQS
+195 ELFSLNQQ

-209 GLFKYILIDEFQDTN
+209 SLFRYILIDEFQDTN
-224 HVQYLWLK
+224 QVQYMWLK
-232 LLISGDNYM
+232 LLVTDNNYM

-263 SYVEDLNNVE
+263 KYVADLNDVE

-286 ILKAANS
+286 ILKVANS
-293 VIKNNNNRMAKELWS
+293 VIKNNDNRMSKELWS
-308 AADEGEKVEVYCA
+308 AAEDGEKVEVYCA

-326 EAKYIIQRIRQLHT
+326 EAKYIIDKIRQLHDD
-340 QGISYSDIAILYRSN
+340 GVDYSDMAILYRSN

-375 GGFKFFDR
+375 GGFRFFDR
-383 AEIKDALAYL
+383 AEVKDALAYL
-393 RLAVTNSDNLA
+393 RLAVTSNDNLA
-404 FERIINTPTRGIGNK
+404 FERIVNTPTRGIGNK
-419 TLDTIRNYAQINSLS
+419 TLDTIRNFSQINNVS
-434 YWQATIQVVQR
+434 YWQATIDIIQK
-445 ELVTKRTAGL
+445 EIVTKRTASL
-455 LLKFIELI
+455 LLKFIEII
-463 NSISAQIN
+463 NAISSQIKD
-471 ELALDKLLELVINQ
+471 LSLDKLLETVINE
-485 SNLLA
+485 SGLLA
-490 SYEEKN
+490 SYQEKDI
-496 TEKDRQKI
+496 EKDRQKI

-523 LDDNSDILQDFLS
+523 LDDNTDILQDFLS
-536 FAVLEAGDMQADEAS
+536 FAVLEAGEMQADENA

-557 TIHAAKGLEFKHVFI
+557 TIHASKGLEFRYIFL

-584 VINAEEAFDS
+584 IVNAEEAYTS
-594 EHSKKLQEKLAEE
+594 AESKKVQEKLAEE

-613 AITRAMRSLT
+613 AVTRAMKALT

-630 NIFGRSSFQVRS
+630 NIFGRSSFQVKS
-642 RFLAEIDSEHLNE
+642 RFLMEIDSEHINE
-655 AKLKPNKI
+655 GKLTGVSQNKP
-663 QSNKV
+663 KV
-668 NEKSNFGVSPF
+668 KQKSNFGVSPF
-679 DFLKAN
+679 DFLKSNNTKGN
-685 KTSDGK
+685 KFK
-691 SFGPGDKVFHKV
+691 KGDKVFHKV
-703 FGKGVFIKAQKQ
+703 FGKGIFVKAQSQ
-715 GTKEFYTVDF
+715 GSKEFYTVDF
-725 GSDVGQKI
+725 GVDVGQKI
-733 LLADIANLVRV
+733 LLADIANLVKV

>member
-1 MSKNDFLSNLN
+1 MSNKDFLSGLN
-12 PQQQKATLLDNRNSL
+12 PQQKKATLLEDRNSL

-43 IAYLCRDKN
+43 IAYLCRDKGVSVE
-52 IAIDNILAV
+52 NILAV
-61 TFTNKAAKEIQQRV
+61 TFTNKAAKEIQHRV
-75 ESMLGISTF
+75 EKMLGISTF

-126 VIKNLD
+126 VIKSLD

-154 IRSTKL
+154 VRSNKL
-160 AKQYDVNYAHIYSAY
+160 TKQYDINYAHIYTAY
-175 EERLQLDN
+175 EERLLLDN

-195 ELFSLNQS
+195 ELFSLNQQ

-209 GLFKYILIDEFQDTN
+209 SLFKYILIDEFQDTN
-224 HVQYLWLK
+224 QVQYMWLK
-232 LLISGDNYM
+232 LLVTDNNYM

-263 SYVEDLNNVE
+263 KYVADLNDVE

-286 ILKAANS
+286 ILKVANS
-293 VIKNNNNRMAKELWS
+293 VIKNNDNRMSKELWS
-308 AADEGEKVEVYCA
+308 AAEDGEKVEVYCA

-326 EAKYIIQRIRQLHT
+326 EAKYIIDKIRQLHDE
-340 QGISYSDIAILYRSN
+340 GVDYSDIAILYRSN

-375 GGFKFFDR
+375 GGFRFFDR
-383 AEIKDALAYL
+383 AEVKDALAYL
-393 RLAVTNSDNLA
+393 RLAVTSNDNLA

-419 TLDTIRNYAQINSLS
+419 TLDTIRNFSQINNVS
-434 YWQATIQVVQR
+434 YWQATIDIIQK
-445 ELVTKRTAGL
+445 EIVTKRTASL
-455 LLKFIELI
+455 LLKFIEII
-463 NSISAQIN
+463 NAISSQIKD
-471 ELALDKLLELVINQ
+471 LSLDKLLETVINE
-485 SNLLA
+485 SGLLA
-490 SYEEKN
+490 SYQEKD

-523 LDDNSDILQDFLS
+523 LDDNTDILQDFLS
-536 FAVLEAGDMQADEAS
+536 FAVLEAGEMQADENT

-557 TIHAAKGLEFKHVFI
+557 TIHASKGLEFRYVFL

-584 VINAEEAFDS
+584 IINAEEAYTS
-594 EHSKKLQEKLAEE
+594 AESKKIQEKLAEE

-613 AITRAMRSLT
+613 AVTRAMKALT

-630 NIFGRSSFQVRS
+630 NIFGRSSFQVKS
-642 RFLAEIDSEHLNE
+642 RFLMEIDSEHINE
-655 AKLKPNKI
+655 GKLTVGSQNKPKLK
-663 QSNKV
+663 Q
-668 NEKSNFGVSPF
+668 KSNFGVSPF
-679 DFLKAN
+679 DFLKSNDTKGN
-685 KTSDGK
+685 KFK
-691 SFGPGDKVFHKV
+691 KGDKVFHKV
-703 FGKGVFIKAQKQ
+703 FGKGIFVKAQSQ
-715 GTKEFYTVDF
+715 GSKEFYTVDF
-725 GSDVGQKI
+725 GVDVGQKI
-733 LLADIANLVRV
+733 LLADIANLVKV

>member
-1 MSKNDFLSNLN
+1 MSNKDFLSGLN
-12 PQQQKATLLDNRNSL
+12 PQQKKATLLEDRNSL

-43 IAYLCRDKN
+43 IAYLCRDKGVSVE
-52 IAIDNILAV
+52 NILAV
-61 TFTNKAAKEIQQRV
+61 TFTNKAAKEIQHRV
-75 ESMLGISTF
+75 EKMLGISTF

-126 VIKNLD
+126 VIKSLD

-154 IRSTKL
+154 VRSNKL
-160 AKQYDVNYAHIYSAY
+160 TKQYDINYAHIYTAY
-175 EERLQLDN
+175 EERLLLDN

-195 ELFSLNQS
+195 ELFSLNQQ

-209 GLFKYILIDEFQDTN
+209 SLFKYILIDEFQDTN
-224 HVQYLWLK
+224 QVQYMWLK
-232 LLISGDNYM
+232 LLVTDNNYM

-263 SYVEDLNNVE
+263 KYVADLNDVE

-286 ILKAANS
+286 ILKVANS
-293 VIKNNNNRMAKELWS
+293 VIKNNDNRMSKELWS
-308 AADEGEKVEVYCA
+308 AAEDGEKVEVYCA

-326 EAKYIIQRIRQLHT
+326 EAKYIIDKIRQLHDV
-340 QGISYSDIAILYRSN
+340 GVDYSDIAILYRSN

-375 GGFKFFDR
+375 GGFRFFDR
-383 AEIKDALAYL
+383 AEVKDALAYL
-393 RLAVTNSDNLA
+393 RLAVTSNDNLA

-419 TLDTIRNYAQINSLS
+419 TLDTIRNFSQINNVS
-434 YWQATIQVVQR
+434 YWQATIDIIQK
-445 ELVTKRTAGL
+445 EIVTKRTASL
-455 LLKFIELI
+455 LLKFIEII
-463 NSISAQIN
+463 NAISSQIKD
-471 ELALDKLLELVINQ
+471 LSLDKLLETVINE
-485 SNLLA
+485 SGLLA
-490 SYEEKN
+490 SYQEKD

-523 LDDNSDILQDFLS
+523 LDDNTDILQDFLS
-536 FAVLEAGDMQADEAS
+536 FAVLEAGEMQADENT

-557 TIHAAKGLEFKHVFI
+557 TIHASKGLEFRYVFL

-584 VINAEEAFDS
+584 IINAEEAYTSS
-594 EHSKKLQEKLAEE
+594 ESKKIQEKLAEE

-613 AITRAMRSLT
+613 AVTRAMKALT

-630 NIFGRSSFQVRS
+630 NIFGRSSFQVKS
-642 RFLAEIDSEHLNE
+642 RFLMEIDSEHINE
-655 AKLKPNKI
+655 GKLTVVSQNKPKLK
-663 QSNKV
+663 Q
-668 NEKSNFGVSPF
+668 KSNFGVSPF
-679 DFLKAN
+679 DFLKSNDTKGN
-685 KTSDGK
+685 KFK
-691 SFGPGDKVFHKV
+691 KGDKVFHKV
-703 FGKGVFIKAQKQ
+703 FGKGIFVKAQSQ
-715 GTKEFYTVDF
+715 GSKEFYTVDF
-725 GSDVGQKI
+725 GVDVGQKI
-733 LLADIANLVRV
+733 LLADIANLVKV

>member
-1 MSKNDFLSNLN
+1 MSNKDFLSGLN
-12 PQQQKATLLDNRNSL
+12 PQQKKATLLEDRNSL

-43 IAYLCRDKN
+43 IAYLCRDKGVSVE
-52 IAIDNILAV
+52 NILAV
-61 TFTNKAAKEIQQRV
+61 TFTNKAAKEIQHRV
-75 ESMLGISTF
+75 EKMLGISTF

-126 VIKNLD
+126 VIKSLD

-154 IRSTKL
+154 VRSNKL
-160 AKQYDVNYAHIYSAY
+160 TKQYDINYAHIYTAY
-175 EERLQLDN
+175 EERLLLDN

-195 ELFSLNQS
+195 ELFSLNQQ

-209 GLFKYILIDEFQDTN
+209 SLFKYILIDEFQDTN
-224 HVQYLWLK
+224 QVQYMWLK
-232 LLISGDNYM
+232 LLVTDNNYM

-263 SYVEDLNNVE
+263 KYVADLNDVE

-286 ILKAANS
+286 ILKVANS
-293 VIKNNNNRMAKELWS
+293 VIKNNDNRMSKELWS
-308 AADEGEKVEVYCA
+308 AAEDGEKVEVYCA

-326 EAKYIIQRIRQLHT
+326 EAKYIIDKIRQLHDV
-340 QGISYSDIAILYRSN
+340 GVDYSDIAILYRSN

-375 GGFKFFDR
+375 GGFRFFDR
-383 AEIKDALAYL
+383 AEVKDALAYL
-393 RLAVTNSDNLA
+393 RLAVTSNDNLA

-419 TLDTIRNYAQINSLS
+419 TLDTIRNFSQINNVS
-434 YWQATIQVVQR
+434 YWQATIDIIQK
-445 ELVTKRTAGL
+445 EIVTKRTASL
-455 LLKFIELI
+455 LLKFIESI
-463 NSISAQIN
+463 NAISSQIKD
-471 ELALDKLLELVINQ
+471 LSLDKLLETVINE
-485 SNLLA
+485 SGLLA
-490 SYEEKN
+490 SYQEKD

-523 LDDNSDILQDFLS
+523 LDDNTDILQDFLS
-536 FAVLEAGDMQADEAS
+536 FAVLEAGEMQADENA

-557 TIHAAKGLEFKHVFI
+557 TIHASKGLEFRYVFL

-584 VINAEEAFDS
+584 IINAEEAYTSS
-594 EHSKKLQEKLAEE
+594 ESKKIQEKLAEE

-613 AITRAMRSLT
+613 AVTRAMKALT

-630 NIFGRSSFQVRS
+630 NIFGRSSFQVKS
-642 RFLAEIDSEHLNE
+642 RFLMEIDSEHINE
-655 AKLKPNKI
+655 GKLTVGSQNKPKLK
-663 QSNKV
+663 Q
-668 NEKSNFGVSPF
+668 KSNFGLSPF
-679 DFLKAN
+679 DFLKSNDTKGN
-685 KTSDGK
+685 KFK
-691 SFGPGDKVFHKV
+691 KGDKVFHKV
-703 FGKGVFIKAQKQ
+703 FGKGIFVKAQSQ
-715 GTKEFYTVDF
+715 GSKEFYTVDF
-725 GSDVGQKI
+725 GVDVGQKI
-733 LLADIANLVRV
+733 LLADIANLVKV

>member
-1 MSKNDFLSNLN
+1 MSNKDFLSGLN
-12 PQQQKATLLDNRNSL
+12 PQQKKATLLEDRNSL

-43 IAYLCRDKN
+43 IAYLCRDKGVSVE
-52 IAIDNILAV
+52 NILAV
-61 TFTNKAAKEIQQRV
+61 TFTNKAAKEIQHRV
-75 ESMLGISTF
+75 EKMLGISTF

-126 VIKNLD
+126 VIKSLD

-154 IRSTKL
+154 VRSNKL
-160 AKQYDVNYAHIYSAY
+160 TKQYDINYAHIYTAY
-175 EERLQLDN
+175 EERLLLDN

-195 ELFSLNQS
+195 ELFSLNQQ

-209 GLFKYILIDEFQDTN
+209 SLFKYILIDEFQDTN
-224 HVQYLWLK
+224 QVQYMWLK
-232 LLISGDNYM
+232 LLVTDNNYM

-263 SYVEDLNNVE
+263 KYVADLNDVE

-286 ILKAANS
+286 ILKVANS
-293 VIKNNNNRMAKELWS
+293 VIKNNDNRMSKELWS
-308 AADEGEKVEVYCA
+308 AAEDGEKVDVYCA

-326 EAKYIIQRIRQLHT
+326 EAKYIIDKIRQLHDE
-340 QGISYSDIAILYRSN
+340 GVDYSDMAILYRSN

-375 GGFKFFDR
+375 GGFRFFDR
-383 AEIKDALAYL
+383 AEVKDALAYL
-393 RLAVTNSDNLA
+393 RLAVTSNDNLA

-419 TLDTIRNYAQINSLS
+419 TLDTIRNFSQINNVS
-434 YWQATIQVVQR
+434 YWQATIDIIQK
-445 ELVTKRTAGL
+445 EIVTKRTASL
-455 LLKFIELI
+455 LLKFIEII
-463 NSISAQIN
+463 NAISSQIKD
-471 ELALDKLLELVINQ
+471 LSLDKLLETVINE
-485 SNLLA
+485 SGLLA
-490 SYEEKN
+490 SYQEKD
-496 TEKDRQKI
+496 TEKDHQKI

-523 LDDNSDILQDFLS
+523 LDDNIDILQDFLS
-536 FAVLEAGDMQADEAS
+536 FAVLEAGEMQADENA

-557 TIHAAKGLEFKHVFI
+557 TIHASKGLEFRYVFL

-584 VINAEEAFDS
+584 IINAEEAYTSS
-594 EHSKKLQEKLAEE
+594 ESKKIQEKLAEE

-613 AITRAMRSLT
+613 AVTRAMKALT

-630 NIFGRSSFQVRS
+630 NIFGRSSFQVKS
-642 RFLAEIDSEHLNE
+642 RFLMEIDSEHINE
-655 AKLKPNKI
+655 GKLTVVSQNKPKLK
-663 QSNKV
+663 Q
-668 NEKSNFGVSPF
+668 KSNFGVSPF
-679 DFLKAN
+679 DFLKSNDTKGN
-685 KTSDGK
+685 KFK
-691 SFGPGDKVFHKV
+691 KGDKVFHKV
-703 FGKGVFIKAQKQ
+703 FGKGIFVKAQSQ
-715 GTKEFYTVDF
+715 GSKEFYTVDF
-725 GSDVGQKI
+725 GVDVGQKI
-733 LLADIANLVRV
+733 LLADIANLVKV

>member
-1 MSKNDFLSNLN
+1 MSNYDFTLGLN
-12 PQQQKATLLDNRNSL
+12 PEQQKATLLEDRNAL

-43 IAYLCRDKN
+43 IAYLCRDKGVS
-52 IAIDNILAV
+52 IENILAV

-75 ESMLGISTF
+75 EKMLGISTF

-119 QAQLIKK
+119 QAQLVKK
-126 VIKNLD
+126 VINNLD

-154 IRSTKL
+154 IRSNKL
-160 AKQYDVNYAHIYSAY
+160 TKQYDANYAHIYTAY

-183 ALDFADLLLYLY
+183 ALDFADLLLHLY
-195 ELFSLNQS
+195 ELFSFNQQ

-209 GLFKYILIDEFQDTN
+209 NKFKYILIDEFQDTN
-224 HVQYLWLK
+224 HVQYMWLK
-232 LLISGDNYM
+232 LLITDNNYM

-263 SYVEDLNNVE
+263 NYVKDLKNVE

-286 ILKAANS
+286 ILKVANS
-293 VIKNNNNRMAKELWS
+293 VIKNNDNRMSKELWS
-308 AADEGEKVEVYCA
+308 AAEDGEKVVLYCA

-326 EAKYIIQRIRQLHT
+326 EAKYIIDKIRQLHND
-340 QGISYSDIAILYRSN
+340 GVDYSDIAILYRSN

-362 ESCIYASIPYRIY
+362 ESFIYASIPYRIY
-375 GGFKFFDR
+375 GGFRFFDR

-419 TLDTIRNYAQINSLS
+419 TLETIRNYAQINSLS
-434 YWQATIQVVQR
+434 YWQATLDVIQK
-445 ELVTKRTAGL
+445 ELVTKRTASL

-463 NSISAQIN
+463 SGISAQIN
-471 ELALDKLLELVINQ
+471 QHSLDKLLESVINQ
-485 SNLLA
+485 SGLLA
-490 SYEEKN
+490 SYQEKN
-496 TEKDRQKI
+496 SEKDRQKI

-523 LDDNSDILQDFLS
+523 LDDNTDILQDFLS
-536 FAVLEAGDMQADEAS
+536 FAILEAGEMQADEAT

-557 TIHAAKGLEFKHVFI
+557 TIHASKGLEFRYVFL

-584 VINAEEAFDS
+584 IVNSEEVFDNTS
-594 EHSKKLQEKLAEE
+594 SKKMQEKLAEE

-613 AITRAMRSLT
+613 AVTRAMKALT

-630 NIFGRSSFQVRS
+630 SIFGRSSFQVKS
-642 RFLAEIDSEHLNE
+642 RFVAEIDSQHLSQGKLE
-655 AKLKPNKI
+655 FTAAKPKTK
-663 QSNKV
+663 QKA
-668 NEKSNFGVSPF
+668 NFGMSPF
-679 DFLKAN
+679 DFLKSN
-685 KTSDGK
+685 NTIN
-691 SFGPGDKVFHKV
+691 SFKPGDKVFHKV
-703 FGKGVFIKAQKQ
+703 FGKGVFIKAQAQ

-725 GSDVGQKI
+725 GIDVGQKI
-733 LLADIANLVRV
+733 LLADIANLVKV

>member
-1 MSKNDFLSNLN
+1 MSNKDFLSGLN
-12 PQQQKATLLDNRNSL
+12 PQQKKATLLEDRNSL

-43 IAYLCRDKN
+43 IAYLCRDKGVSVE
-52 IAIDNILAV
+52 NILAV
-61 TFTNKAAKEIQQRV
+61 TFTNKAAKEIQHRV
-75 ESMLGISTF
+75 EKMLGISTF

-126 VIKNLD
+126 VIKSLD

-154 IRSTKL
+154 VRSNKL
-160 AKQYDVNYAHIYSAY
+160 TKQYDINYAHIYTAY
-175 EERLQLDN
+175 EERLLLDN

-195 ELFSLNQS
+195 ELFSLNQQ

-209 GLFKYILIDEFQDTN
+209 SLFRYILIDEFQDTN
-224 HVQYLWLK
+224 QVQYMWLK
-232 LLISGDNYM
+232 LLVTDNNYM

-263 SYVEDLNNVE
+263 KYVADLNDVE

-286 ILKAANS
+286 ILKVANS
-293 VIKNNNNRMAKELWS
+293 VIKNNDNRMSKELWS
-308 AADEGEKVEVYCA
+308 AAEDGEKVEVYCA

-326 EAKYIIQRIRQLHT
+326 EAKYIIDKIRQLHD
-340 QGISYSDIAILYRSN
+340 GGVDYSDIAILYRSN

-375 GGFKFFDR
+375 GGFRFFDR
-383 AEIKDALAYL
+383 AEVKDALAYL
-393 RLAVTNSDNLA
+393 RLAVTSNDNLA

-419 TLDTIRNYAQINSLS
+419 TLDTIRNFSQINNVS
-434 YWQATIQVVQR
+434 YWQATIDIIQK
-445 ELVTKRTAGL
+445 EIVTKRTASL
-455 LLKFIELI
+455 LLKFIEII
-463 NSISAQIN
+463 NAISSQIKD
-471 ELALDKLLELVINQ
+471 LSLDKLLETVINE
-485 SNLLA
+485 SGLLA
-490 SYEEKN
+490 SYQEKD

-523 LDDNSDILQDFLS
+523 LDDNTDILQDFLS
-536 FAVLEAGDMQADEAS
+536 FAVLEAGEMQADENT

-557 TIHAAKGLEFKHVFI
+557 TIHASKGLEFRYVFL

-584 VINAEEAFDS
+584 IINAEEAYTS
-594 EHSKKLQEKLAEE
+594 AESKKIQEKLAEE

-613 AITRAMRSLT
+613 AVTRAMKALT

-630 NIFGRSSFQVRS
+630 NIFGRSSFQVKS
-642 RFLAEIDSEHLNE
+642 RFLMEIDSEHINE
-655 AKLKPNKI
+655 GKLTVGSQNKPKLK
-663 QSNKV
+663 Q
-668 NEKSNFGVSPF
+668 KSNFGVSPF
-679 DFLKAN
+679 DFLKSNDTKGN
-685 KTSDGK
+685 KFK
-691 SFGPGDKVFHKV
+691 KGDKVFHKV
-703 FGKGVFIKAQKQ
+703 FGKGIFVKAQSQ
-715 GTKEFYTVDF
+715 GSKEFYTVDF
-725 GSDVGQKI
+725 GVDVGQKI
-733 LLADIANLVRV
+733 LLADIANLVKV

>member
-1 MSKNDFLSNLN
+1 MSNKDFLSGLN
-12 PQQQKATLLDNRNSL
+12 PQQKKATLLEDRNSL

-43 IAYLCRDKN
+43 IAYLCRDKGVSVE
-52 IAIDNILAV
+52 NILAV
-61 TFTNKAAKEIQQRV
+61 TFTNKAAKEIQHRV
-75 ESMLGISTF
+75 EKMLGISTF

-126 VIKNLD
+126 VIKSLD

-154 IRSTKL
+154 IRSNKL
-160 AKQYDVNYAHIYSAY
+160 TKQYDINYAHIYTAY

-195 ELFSLNQS
+195 ELFSLNQQ

-209 GLFKYILIDEFQDTN
+209 SLFRYILIDEFQDTN
-224 HVQYLWLK
+224 QVQYMWLK
-232 LLISGDNYM
+232 LLVTDNNYM

-263 SYVEDLNNVE
+263 KYVADLNDVE

-286 ILKAANS
+286 ILKVANS
-293 VIKNNNNRMAKELWS
+293 VIKNNDNRMSKELWS
-308 AADEGEKVEVYCA
+308 AAEDGEKVEVYCA

-326 EAKYIIQRIRQLHT
+326 EAKYIIDKIRQLHDE
-340 QGISYSDIAILYRSN
+340 GVDYSDMAILYRSN

-375 GGFKFFDR
+375 GGFRFFDR
-383 AEIKDALAYL
+383 AEVKDALAYL
-393 RLAVTNSDNLA
+393 RLAVTSNDNLA

-419 TLDTIRNYAQINSLS
+419 TLDTIRNFSQINNVS
-434 YWQATIQVVQR
+434 YWQATIDIIQK
-445 ELVTKRTAGL
+445 EIVTKRTASL
-455 LLKFIELI
+455 LLKFIEII
-463 NSISAQIN
+463 NAISSQIKD
-471 ELALDKLLELVINQ
+471 LSLDKLLETVINE
-485 SNLLA
+485 SGLLA
-490 SYEEKN
+490 SYQEKD

-523 LDDNSDILQDFLS
+523 LDDNIDILQDFLS
-536 FAVLEAGDMQADEAS
+536 FAVLEAGEMQADENT

-557 TIHAAKGLEFKHVFI
+557 TIHASKGLEFRYVFL

-584 VINAEEAFDS
+584 IINAEEAYTS
-594 EHSKKLQEKLAEE
+594 AESKKIQEKLAEE

-613 AITRAMRSLT
+613 AVTRAMKALT

-630 NIFGRSSFQVRS
+630 NIFGRSSFQVKS
-642 RFLAEIDSEHLNE
+642 RFLMEIDSEHINE
-655 AKLKPNKI
+655 GKLTVGSQNKPKLK
-663 QSNKV
+663 Q
-668 NEKSNFGVSPF
+668 KSNFGVSPF
-679 DFLKAN
+679 DFLKSNNTKGN
-685 KTSDGK
+685 KFK
-691 SFGPGDKVFHKV
+691 KGDKVFHKV
-703 FGKGVFIKAQKQ
+703 FGKGIFVKAQSQ
-715 GTKEFYTVDF
+715 GSKEFYTVDF
-725 GSDVGQKI
+725 GTDVGQKI
-733 LLADIANLVRV
+733 LLADIANLVKV

>member
-1 MSKNDFLSNLN
+1 MSNKDFLSGLN
-12 PQQQKATLLDNRNSL
+12 PQQKKATLLEDRNSL

-43 IAYLCRDKN
+43 IAYLCRDKGVSVE
-52 IAIDNILAV
+52 NILAV
-61 TFTNKAAKEIQQRV
+61 TFTNKAAKEIQHRV
-75 ESMLGISTF
+75 EKMLGISTF

-126 VIKNLD
+126 VIKSLD

-154 IRSTKL
+154 IRSNKL
-160 AKQYDVNYAHIYSAY
+160 TKQYDINYAHIYTAY

-195 ELFSLNQS
+195 ELFSLNQQ

-209 GLFKYILIDEFQDTN
+209 SLFRYILIDEFQDTN
-224 HVQYLWLK
+224 QVQYMWLK
-232 LLISGDNYM
+232 LLVTDNNYM

-263 SYVEDLNNVE
+263 KYVADLNDVE

-286 ILKAANS
+286 ILKVANS
-293 VIKNNNNRMAKELWS
+293 VIKNNDNRMLKELWS
-308 AADEGEKVEVYCA
+308 AAEDGEKVEVYCA

-326 EAKYIIQRIRQLHT
+326 EAKYIIDKIRQLHDE
-340 QGISYSDIAILYRSN
+340 GVDYSDMAILYRSN

-375 GGFKFFDR
+375 GGFRFFDR
-383 AEIKDALAYL
+383 AEVKDALAYL
-393 RLAVTNSDNLA
+393 RLAVTSNDNLA

-419 TLDTIRNYAQINSLS
+419 TLDTIRNFSQINNVS
-434 YWQATIQVVQR
+434 YWQATIDIIQK
-445 ELVTKRTAGL
+445 EIVTKRAASL
-455 LLKFIELI
+455 LLKFIEII
-463 NSISAQIN
+463 NAISSQIKD
-471 ELALDKLLELVINQ
+471 LSLDKLLETVINE
-485 SNLLA
+485 SGLLA
-490 SYEEKN
+490 SYQEKD

-523 LDDNSDILQDFLS
+523 LDDNIDILQDFLS
-536 FAVLEAGDMQADEAS
+536 FAVLEAGEMQADENA

-557 TIHAAKGLEFKHVFI
+557 TIHASKGLEFRYVFL

-584 VINAEEAFDS
+584 IINAEEAYTS
-594 EHSKKLQEKLAEE
+594 AESKKIQEKLAEE

-613 AITRAMRSLT
+613 AVTRAMKALT

-630 NIFGRSSFQVRS
+630 NIFGRSSFQVKS
-642 RFLAEIDSEHLNE
+642 RFLMEIDSEHINE
-655 AKLKPNKI
+655 GKLTVGSQNKPKLK
-663 QSNKV
+663 Q
-668 NEKSNFGVSPF
+668 KSNFGVSPF
-679 DFLKAN
+679 DFLKSNDTKGN
-685 KTSDGK
+685 KFK
-691 SFGPGDKVFHKV
+691 KGDKVFHKI
-703 FGKGVFIKAQKQ
+703 FGKGVFVKAQSQ
-715 GTKEFYTVDF
+715 GSKEFYTVDF
-725 GSDVGQKI
+725 GTDVGQKI
-733 LLADIANLVRV
+733 LLADIANLVKL

>member
-1 MSKNDFLSNLN
+1 MSNKDFLSGLN
-12 PQQQKATLLDNRNSL
+12 PQQKKATLLEDRNSL

-43 IAYLCRDKN
+43 IAYLCRDKG
-52 IAIDNILAV
+52 ASVENILAV
-61 TFTNKAAKEIQQRV
+61 TFTNKAAKEIQHRV
-75 ESMLGISTF
+75 EKMLGVSTF

-126 VIKNLD
+126 VIKSLD

-154 IRSTKL
+154 VRSNKL
-160 AKQYDVNYAHIYSAY
+160 TKQYDINYAHIYTAY
-175 EERLQLDN
+175 EERMQLDN

-195 ELFSLNQS
+195 ELFSLNQQ

-209 GLFKYILIDEFQDTN
+209 SLFRYILIDEFQDTN
-224 HVQYLWLK
+224 QVQYMWLK
-232 LLISGDNYM
+232 LLVTNNNYM

-263 SYVEDLNNVE
+263 KYVADLNDVE

-286 ILKAANS
+286 ILKVANS
-293 VIKNNNNRMAKELWS
+293 VIKNNDNRMSKELWS
-308 AADEGEKVEVYCA
+308 AAEDGEKVEVYCA

-326 EAKYIIQRIRQLHT
+326 EAKYIIDKIRQLHD
-340 QGISYSDIAILYRSN
+340 GGVDYSDIAILYRSN

-375 GGFKFFDR
+375 GGFRFFDR
-383 AEIKDALAYL
+383 AEVKDALAYL
-393 RLAVTNSDNLA
+393 RLAVTSNDNLA

-419 TLDTIRNYAQINSLS
+419 TLDTIRNFSQINNVS
-434 YWQATIQVVQR
+434 YWQATIDIIQK
-445 ELVTKRTAGL
+445 EIVTKRTASL
-455 LLKFIELI
+455 LLKFIEII
-463 NSISAQIN
+463 NAISSQIKD
-471 ELALDKLLELVINQ
+471 LSLDKLLEMVINE
-485 SNLLA
+485 SGLLA
-490 SYEEKN
+490 SYQEKD

-523 LDDNSDILQDFLS
+523 LDDNTDILQDFLS
-536 FAVLEAGDMQADEAS
+536 FAVLEAGEMQADENT

-557 TIHAAKGLEFKHVFI
+557 TIHASKGLEFRYVFL

-584 VINAEEAFDS
+584 IINTEEAYTS
-594 EHSKKLQEKLAEE
+594 AESKKIQEKLAEE

-613 AITRAMRSLT
+613 AITRTMKALT

-630 NIFGRSSFQVRS
+630 NIFGRSSFQVKS
-642 RFLAEIDSEHLNE
+642 RFLMEIDSEHINE
-655 AKLKPNKI
+655 GKLTVGSQNKPKLK
-663 QSNKV
+663 Q
-668 NEKSNFGVSPF
+668 KSNFGVSPF
-679 DFLKAN
+679 DFLKSNDTKGN
-685 KTSDGK
+685 KFK
-691 SFGPGDKVFHKV
+691 KGDKVFHKV
-703 FGKGVFIKAQKQ
+703 FGKGVFIKAQSQ
-715 GTKEFYTVDF
+715 GSKEFYTVDF
-725 GSDVGQKI
+725 GVDVGQKI
-733 LLADIANLVRV
+733 LLADIANLVKV